1 MKVSAIIPA
10 AGLGNRF
17 GEAKQFKLLAGHALF
32 VHSIKI
38 FLKFSKIDEIVLVAP
53 KDKKNIIYDEL
64 TPISKN
70 KNIVV
75 INGGMRRQDSVKKG
89 VLASD
94 SNSDLI
100 CIHDAARPF
109 VTKSIIKRAIVAA
122 GTADGVVVAIPSV
135 DTVKYSE
142 NGVIEK
148 TIHRNHVWLA
158 QTPQIFWREK
168 LLKAYDSVDES
179 DLITDESVLMEKM
192 GYKISLVMGDVANF
206 KITTLEDWKRAES
219 CLQ

>member
-38 FLKFSKIDEIVLVAP
+38 FLNFSKIDEIVLVAP

-64 TPISKN
+64 APISKN

-109 VTKSIIKRAIVAA
+109 VTKSIIKRAILAA
-122 GTADGVVVAIPSV
+122 GASDGAVVAIPSV
-135 DTVKYSE
+135 DTVKYS
-142 NGVIEK
+142 NNKIIEK
-148 TIHRNHVWLA
+148 TISL
-158 QTPQIFWREK
+158 QTK
-168 LLKAYDSVDES
+168 LEVELYWMLLTK
-179 DLITDESVLMEKM
+179 
-192 GYKISLVMGDVANF
+192 
-206 KITTLEDWKRAES
+206 
-219 CLQ
+219 